1 MKKLLLSVFA
11 LSAYLTVNAQCSDIF
26 ISEYV
31 EGSNNNK
38 AIELYNPTPN
48 AIALNNNYRMIRYN
62 NGTTAAAG
70 EANAQAQINLGT
82 HVMAPYSTWVIVI
95 DRRDTTQT
103 TGTDIVVAAGLRAIA
118 DTFLCNNYNTSYTM
132 NFNGND
138 AISVQKTADGGA
150 TWSYVDIFGMMG
162 DLAMLPGLSPSWSD
176 QYPYDGT
183 VGAWW
188 TLDHTL
194 IRKASVTHGVTSNPS
209 PEFNVTTEYDSLPE
223 NTWTNLHIHNCVCAT
238 GIDEVTNSVNM
249 NVYPNPANS
258 NYTMLSAGE
267 AIEKVEVYNVIGD
280 NVMNKVGNK
289 NTKMVIE
296 TSALTKGI
304 YFVKAYFANNKVT
317 TVKLSVQ

>member
-11 LSAYLTVNAQCSDIF
+11 LCSFAAAHAQCNDIF
-26 ISEYV
+26 ISEYD
-31 EGSNNNK
+31 EGTYNNK
-38 AIELYNPTPN
+38 ALELYNPTN
-48 AIALNNNYRMIRYN
+48 HTIAFNNNYRMVRYN

-70 EANAQAQINLGT
+70 EANPQAMISLGT
-82 HVMAPYSTWVIVI
+82 HVMQPYSTWVIVI
-95 DRRDTTQT
+95 DRRDTTIT
-103 TGTDIVVAAGLRAIA
+103 SGTDVVVAAGLRAIA
-118 DTFLCNNYNTSYTM
+118 DTFLCNNYYTSYTM

-162 DLAMLPGLSPSWSD
+162 DAAMVTASSWSD
-176 QYPYDGT
+176 QFPYDGS

-188 TLDHTL
+188 TLNHSL
-194 IRKASVTHGVTSNPS
+194 IRKASVTQGVTVNPS
-209 PEFNVTTEYDSLPE
+209 PEFIVTAEYDSLPE

-238 GIDEVTNSVNM
+238 GINEVANTVSM

-280 NVMNKVGNK
+280 NVMTKVGNK

-296 TSALTKGI
+296 TATLTKGI

-317 TVKLSVQ
+317 SVKLSVQ